1 MKNDKLGAATENI
14 IYEAGVRDMKIV
26 TLRKLMCYFITIV
39 MLFLGICFYD
49 IDDFGNIEVDS
60 SFAYTESGKNIPTLN
75 SCGKILSEGV
85 MCTDEQLSARGAGS
99 RLEESSRVNER
110 AVRKMKFLSLAEIL
124 PEHSVLKFIM
134 TSAEKGRENR
144 ASTVIICYV
153 HNQDGAKSR

>member
-14 IYEAGVRDMKIV
+14 IYEAGVRDMKTM
-26 TLRKLMCYFITIV
+26 TLRKLKCYFITIV

-49 IDDFGNIEVDS
+49 IDNIKADS
-60 SFAYTESGKNIPTLN
+60 SFACTESGKNIPALN

-110 AVRKMKFLSLAEIL
+110 TVRKMKFLSLAEIL
-124 PEHSVLKFIM
+124 PDHSVLKFIM

-144 ASTVIICYV
+144 TSTVIISYV